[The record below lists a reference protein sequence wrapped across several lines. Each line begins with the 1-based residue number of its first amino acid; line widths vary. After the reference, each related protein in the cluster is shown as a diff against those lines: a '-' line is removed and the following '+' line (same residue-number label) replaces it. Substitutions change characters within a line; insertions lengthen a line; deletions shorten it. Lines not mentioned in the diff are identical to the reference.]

1 MRYVVKRTSTR
12 VLAAVAVT
20 AASTAILLWMG
31 SAFVVLA
38 LGVGLFVI
46 GSIIDPTAR
55 PDHASG
61 GGDAHIGPFGDGGG
75 GGGDSGGGGC

>member
-1 MRYVVKRTSTR
+1 MKRTSTR

-20 AASTAILLWMG
+20 AASTAVLLWMG

-46 GSIIDPTAR
+46 GSIIDPTVR

-61 GGDAHIGPFGDGGG
+61 GDSFIGPYGDGGG
-75 GGGDSGGGGC
+75 GGGDSGGGVW